1 MCSRSRAPL
10 AEHARTPPST
20 PGTQGTQQDPR
31 AGPLFSRE
39 SSTAPCVD
47 FEPDGFPGNVW
58 HVHSTSVKPAKP
70 AVQPAISRHV
80 QAVRECGMFSVPRPS
95 ARRRSSVVIEHMAS
109 SDDPRTMIA
118 GIRGSDP
125 PTMLVR
131 LAFVARSNVDR
142 GTRHGGTASSRAM
155 IRHVNYVPRLRFGA
169 TVDRNGPAALDGRQR
184 RLVHLS
190 H

>member
-1 MCSRSRAPL
+1 MAKLSSWRGTRVPRNITSLQSAYTLRHHPW
-10 AEHARTPPST
+10 RTY
-20 PGTQGTQQDPR
+20 
-31 AGPLFSRE
+31 
-39 SSTAPCVD
+39 
-47 FEPDGFPGNVW
+47 
-58 HVHSTSVKPAKP
+58 STSVKRAK
-70 AVQPAISRHV
+70 PAISRHV

-118 GIRGSDP
+118 GTRGSDP

-169 TVDRNGPAALDGRQR
+169 TVDRNGPAALDGGQR
-184 RLVHLS
+184 RLMHLS